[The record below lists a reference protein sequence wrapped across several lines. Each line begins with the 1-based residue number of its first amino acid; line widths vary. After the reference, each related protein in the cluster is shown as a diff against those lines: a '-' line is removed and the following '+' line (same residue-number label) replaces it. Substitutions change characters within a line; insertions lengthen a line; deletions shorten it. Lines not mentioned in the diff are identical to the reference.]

1 MLKIYGYSDDL
12 IEIEGQ
18 TEDEIYCYDTT
29 LRITFLDGTVVEF
42 SYGKPEGAIWNCN
55 LISQGKYFDK
65 IEYCTDENAEIYSD
79 ILYMM
84 DSQECLIGS
93 FEEI

>member
-18 TEDEIYCYDTT
+18 MEDEIDCYNAT

-42 SYGKPEGAIWNCN
+42 SYGKPEGAIWKCN
-55 LISQGKYFDK
+55 LVSQGKYFDK
-65 IEYCTDENAEIYSD
+65 IDYCTNEEDEVYSD
-79 ILYMM
+79 ILYMK
-84 DSQECLIGS
+84 DCEDCLIEY